1 MRPATVWQFKFN
13 LAGDEFPLPPLAP
26 GWRFLQGLIEATS
39 NFGQAAVLDW
49 EWANPMVA
57 ATAIPNRFSLMNS
70 PMASC
75 PSQPRSLIRRAY
87 YVVLRTCKY
96 PLSRS
101 TGCPFGYSSRR
112 AIIGST
118 RAARRAGRY
127 AATVET
133 PSSTATATANVIGS
147 CGGSP

>member
-57 ATAIPNRFSLMNS
+57 ATAIPNRFSLMILLWHLARHDREAFYEEFTTLLFVL
-70 PMASC
+70 AS
-75 PSQPRSLIRRAY
+75 
-87 YVVLRTCKY
+87 T
-96 PLSRS
+96 LSR
-101 TGCPFGYSSRR
+101 
-112 AIIGST
+112 
-118 RAARRAGRY
+118 AAQVAPWLLFTKGNHR
-127 AATVET
+127 
-133 PSSTATATANVIGS
+133 IDS
-147 CGGSP
+147 C